1 MVIMF
6 DLYKRSGE
14 NSDKGE
20 QRDDEHQ
27 TEFHWLL
34 KASVTSSVDAIAIN
48 YNPPTDWQGKVLED
62 AMAADFGWGSNV
74 LFRENDVHMA
84 NLAILNI
91 LISTSDGPLFLKN
104 TVLKKILFERLP
116 K

>member
-1 MVIMF
+1 MF
-6 DLYKRSGE
+6 DLSKRSGE

-20 QRDDEHQ
+20 QRVDEHQ

-62 AMAADFGWGSNV
+62 AMAADFGSNV
-74 LFRENDVHMA
+74 LN
-84 NLAILNI
+84 
-91 LISTSDGPLFLKN
+91 FLE
-104 TVLKKILFERLP
+104 KIMFIWQIWPFLTY
-116 K
+116 